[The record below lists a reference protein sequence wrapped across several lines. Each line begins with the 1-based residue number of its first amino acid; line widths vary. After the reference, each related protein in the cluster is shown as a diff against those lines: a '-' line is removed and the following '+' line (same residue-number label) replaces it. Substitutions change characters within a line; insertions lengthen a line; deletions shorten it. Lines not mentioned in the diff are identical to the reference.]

1 MIFAPLLGALL
12 QALLPQS
19 KTQGGEGA
27 SARWIALGS
36 SLIGSIVA
44 FALSFGLQG
53 QGPDASIG
61 VSHPWVGSYA
71 ITYDVAIDGLN
82 VLLVLLVAL
91 VFPILIAAE
100 WNQKVGRR
108 GMQGLLL
115 VLQTAFFGALCAQDI
130 FVQFFFWA
138 MSSLPFYFLIG
149 IWGGPGRERAASH
162 GIAATSLGNAF
173 LFAALVLIY
182 YSVDPHSFS
191 LHDLA
196 GAKLSGKNLE
206 IGGFELSIAPVAFAL
221 VSLGLALRA
230 PVWPFHGW
238 FTEAAKEAPAT
249 VFVALAGVSAPVA
262 TYIFVKLCYT
272 LFPETLADS
281 ARWIEGFAVI
291 NLLVFGISAVAQK
304 RLRLLMAFFCLG
316 EIGMILLG
324 VGSLSSAG
332 IVGATYQQMV
342 LGIGLT
348 GFGLLIGIIEE
359 RLGHDSF
366 SDLEGKRVIGGLVTQ
381 APAVSLFGGVL
392 IASLLGF
399 PGLGGFVGHSML
411 VVGSYS
417 VHPAIVLFIGAA
429 LLMGV
434 YYLFNMYKLVFL
446 GTPSQSDGQAGFKD
460 LSHRERLYLV
470 PLAMAL
476 LFCGL
481 YPKPLIEVVRPAVL
495 TILSMVKP

>member
-1 MIFAPLLGALL
+1 MIFAPLVGALL
-12 QALLPQS
+12 QALLPQPKS
-19 KTQGGEGA
+19 GEEGP
-27 SARWIALGS
+27 SFRWVALGS
-36 SLIGSIVA
+36 SLIGSLVA
-44 FALSFGLQG
+44 IALSFGLQG

-71 ITYDVAIDGLN
+71 ISYDVAIDGLN

-91 VFPILIAAE
+91 VFPILVAAE
-100 WNQKVGRR
+100 WNQKSGRR
-108 GMQGLLL
+108 GIQGLLL
-115 VLQTAFFGALCAQDI
+115 VLQTAFFGAICAQDI

-149 IWGGPGRERAASH
+149 IWGGKGRERAASH
-162 GIAATSLGNAF
+162 GIAASSLGNAF
-173 LFAALVLIY
+173 LFAALILVY

-196 GAKLSGKNLE
+196 GAKLSAKNLD
-206 IGGFELSIAPVAFAL
+206 IGGFELSVGPVAFVL

-230 PVWPFHGW
+230 PIWPFHGW
-238 FTEAAKEAPAT
+238 FTEAAREAPAS
-249 VFVALAGVSAPVA
+249 VFVALAGVSVPVA

-281 ARWIEGFAVI
+281 ARWIEGIALV
-291 NLLVFGISAVAQK
+291 NLILFGVSAIAQT
-304 RLRLLMAFFCLG
+304 RLRMLMAFLCLS
-316 EIGMILLG
+316 EVGMILLG

-332 IVGATYQQMV
+332 IVGVTYQQMV

-359 RLGHDSF
+359 RVDHDNF
-366 SDLEGKRVIGGLVTQ
+366 SDPAGKRVIGGLVTQ
-381 APAVSLFGGVL
+381 APIASLFAGVL
-392 IASLLGF
+392 LASLLGF
-399 PGLGGFVGHSML
+399 PGLGGFVGHALL
-411 VVGSYS
+411 VIGSYS
-417 VHPAIVLFIGAA
+417 VHPAIVIFIGAA

-434 YYLFNMYKLVFL
+434 YYLFNMYKQVFL
-446 GTPSQSDGQAGFKD
+446 GGAEQPSFKD
-460 LSHRERLYLV
+460 LSFRERSYLM

-481 YPKPLIEVVRPAVL
+481 YPKPLIEVVRPAAL
-495 TILSMVKP
+495 TLLSMVKP